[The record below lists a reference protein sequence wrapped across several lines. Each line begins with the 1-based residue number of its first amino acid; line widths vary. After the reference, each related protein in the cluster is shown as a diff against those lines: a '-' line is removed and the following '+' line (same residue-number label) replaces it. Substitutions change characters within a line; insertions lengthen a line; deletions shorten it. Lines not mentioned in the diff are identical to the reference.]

1 MAALAEG
8 SFRRGFLLRTANL
21 QRGGVIVLRSIL
33 VGLDA
38 SAHRESLTGLAI
50 RWSRRFGARLVGLAI
65 VDEPGIRAIEPAWA
79 VGGTPGKDPVYYA
92 GYEVRL
98 DQIHEEVDRLLA
110 DFQTRCAQA
119 EVNAL
124 TLKRVGSPSEAI
136 GQEAQI
142 ADLVLLPRGSRF
154 RFTTRDNEPDDTVR
168 KVLKNAPRPIVV
180 VPTTPA
186 PDGPI
191 VIAYDGSLQAARAL
205 AAFEATG
212 LAESGQVHIVCVAVS
227 GNGGALGAERAR
239 QFLSLHKIEAKVD
252 LLESSGSPAPLILQ
266 RVKELGAGLLVMGAY
281 GQPKLREFVI
291 GSVTRTILE
300 ACPVPLLVCH

>member
-1 MAALAEG
+1 M
-8 SFRRGFLLRTANL
+8 
-21 QRGGVIVLRSIL
+21 LRSIL
-33 VGLDA
+33 VGLDV
-38 SAHRESLTGLAI
+38 SAHRESLTALAV

-79 VGGTPGKDPVYYA
+79 VGGTPGKDPVFYA
-92 GYEVRL
+92 GYDLRL
-98 DQIHEEVDRLLA
+98 HQIHEDVDRLLA

-119 EVNAL
+119 LVDAL
-124 TLKRVGSPSEAI
+124 TLKRVGSPAAVI
-136 GQEAQI
+136 GQEAQV

-154 RFTTRDNEPDDTVR
+154 RFTTRENEPDDTIR

-212 LAESGQVHIVCVAVS
+212 LAESGQVHIVSPQFRETA
-227 GNGGALGAERAR
+227 APRAPSV
-239 QFLSLHKIEAKVD
+239 LD
-252 LLESSGSPAPLILQ
+252 NSSACTRSRPRSTCSNRANLQ
-266 RVKELGAGLLVMGAY
+266 RL
-281 GQPKLREFVI
+281 
-291 GSVTRTILE
+291 
-300 ACPVPLLVCH
+300 